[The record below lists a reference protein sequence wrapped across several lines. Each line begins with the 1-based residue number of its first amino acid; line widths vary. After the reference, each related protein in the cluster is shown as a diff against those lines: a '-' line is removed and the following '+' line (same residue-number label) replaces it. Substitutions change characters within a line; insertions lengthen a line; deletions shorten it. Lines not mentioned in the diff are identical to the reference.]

1 MGYNSE
7 NYRRIREE
15 YNSKYKRAYAEADRR
30 MAELHAKSPEL
41 AALDRELA
49 RSGAEIA
56 LAALGMEGDTQ
67 RALAAAEEKN
77 SMLQQKRAVLLRQMG
92 YPVDYTLP
100 PYECQKCRDSGFVD
114 MKMCEC
120 MRRDLIMAAYES
132 SGLGALM
139 KTQSFESF
147 NLSYYAAENGDRA
160 RMQANFDLL
169 CQYAESFNLKSDNL
183 LLCGATGLGKTH
195 LSTAVAKRVIEAGY
209 DVYYTSAIGMFSD
222 FENVRFGQG
231 TERAAADPT
240 RYTECDLLI
249 LDDLGT
255 EVTNQFTASC
265 LYSVLNNRIN
275 LRLPTI
281 ISTNLSA
288 KELQTRYADRITSR
302 IMGEFKPVLFVGTD
316 VRRRKLA
323 VRPC

>member
-41 AALDRELA
+41 AALDRELS
-49 RSGAEIA
+49 RSGVEAA
-56 LAALGMEGDTQ
+56 LAALGLEGDAQ

-77 SMLQQKRAVLLRQMG
+77 KMLQQKRAVLLQQMG
-92 YPVDYTLP
+92 YPADYTLP

-114 MKMCEC
+114 TKMCEC
-120 MRRDLIMAAYES
+120 MRRDLIMAAYDS

-147 NLSYYAAENGDRA
+147 NLSYYAAENGDRT

-169 CQYAESFNLKSDNL
+169 QQYAASFNLQSPNL
-183 LLCGATGLGKTH
+183 LLCGGTGLGKTH

-222 FENVRFGQG
+222 FENARFGQG
-231 TERAAADPT
+231 TERAAAEPT
-240 RYTECDLLI
+240 RYTACDLLI

-288 KELQTRYADRITSR
+288 KELQARYADRITSR

-316 VRRRKLA
+316 VRRRKLK
-323 VRPC
+323 